1 MASIS
6 FLRMSTC
13 LLVNVLEV
21 HLVVKRFPL
30 QVTKDDV
37 REVLTELVRIYL
49 CQFGSA
55 SESAGVSLEGSMFR
69 AGEFSTLSEDWSHYL
84 GR

>member
-1 MASIS
+1 MA
-6 FLRMSTC
+6 RTC
-13 LLVNVLEV
+13 
-21 HLVVKRFPL
+21 LVVKRFHL

-37 REVLTELVRIYL
+37 REVLAELVRMYL

-55 SESAGVSLEGSMFR
+55 SGSAGVSLEGLMFMFHR
-69 AGEFSTLSEDWSHYL
+69 AVEVLTLSEDWSHYL